1 MLPPVSALP
10 PHLLPSELSR
20 QLTRSPVNFREG
32 RRSSDGLVSPVAF
45 QQRLY
50 CDQETGN
57 VGLLPL
63 EQVCLFLCRK
73 VSTFNSRE
81 YKYNI
86 NKIGNLLGPPNG
98 CFSVSESM
106 RVTYN
111 TDRQGYY

>member
-57 VGLLPL
+57 GGLLPL
-63 EQVCLFLCRK
+63 EQVSLFIHRTHRLIVYRDK
-73 VSTFNSRE
+73 
-81 YKYNI
+81 
-86 NKIGNLLGPPNG
+86 
-98 CFSVSESM
+98 SESCGWVGWDVRM
-106 RVTYN
+106 IKMAYKTLVTILS
-111 TDRQGYY
+111 RACQ

>member
-57 VGLLPL
+57 VGLLPI
-63 EQVCLFLCRK
+63 EQVSFFIIYIILLTLK
-73 VSTFNSRE
+73 TDSIVSGF
-81 YKYNI
+81 
-86 NKIGNLLGPPNG
+86 GN
-98 CFSVSESM
+98 
-106 RVTYN
+106 
-111 TDRQGYY
+111 